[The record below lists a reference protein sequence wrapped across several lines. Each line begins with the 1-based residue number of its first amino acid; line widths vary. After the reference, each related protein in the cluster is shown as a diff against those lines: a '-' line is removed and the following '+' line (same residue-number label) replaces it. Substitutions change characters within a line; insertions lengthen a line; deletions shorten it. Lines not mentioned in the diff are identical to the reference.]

1 MRWAALILWLAT
13 AGFGLILFAIW
24 FVRGGVAQQGR
35 AGLRRIR
42 PQLLFSHAGLAVGGL
57 ALWIAYLA
65 TDGAALAWAALG
77 ALAVV
82 ALLGAAM
89 FVVWLGQRG
98 DVDRLAGDGPSP
110 AERHFP
116 SFVVTAHGLL
126 AAATIVLVALAAA
139 GVG

>member
-1 MRWAALILWLAT
+1 M
-13 AGFGLILFAIW
+13 
-24 FVRGGVAQQGR
+24 RGGVARQGR
-35 AGLRRIR
+35 AGRRRIR
-42 PQLLFSHAGLAVGGL
+42 AQLLFSHAGLAVGGL
-57 ALWIAYLA
+57 GLWIAYLA
-65 TDGAALAWAALG
+65 TDRAALAWAGLG

-98 DVDRLAGDGPSP
+98 DLDGLPEHGPSP

-116 SFVVTAHGLL
+116 PLVVAAHGLL
-126 AAATIVLVALAAA
+126 AAATIVFVALAAA